1 MLLCCSMSVEYIT
14 KIIRV
19 EVSPTQKLILFALAN
34 YSDQFGQSYPSHEK
48 LTEITG
54 LSLTAVKDNLKK
66 LKDAGYVDWEKL
78 NNTSN
83 LYTLRVGSADGYR
96 GSAGGYNTKAN
107 TKKVYILELDK
118 INNIYK
124 EKTDKVFYQHSVNTF
139 KAVPR
144 WKELRELGRKG
155 ITSPKTNNKID
166 LTKEEFWEA
175 YFSIAN
181 SDGHKKWI
189 RSYWDKK
196 PTLMTMLGMNQF
208 DAIIERRYG

>member
-1 MLLCCSMSVEYIT
+1 MLICCSMSVEYIT
-14 KIIRV
+14 KIIYLKV
-19 EVSPTQKLILFALAN
+19 TPTQKLILFTLAN
-34 YSDQFGQSYPSHEK
+34 WSDQFGQSYPSHEK
-48 LTEITG
+48 LVEVTG
-54 LSLTAVKDNLKK
+54 LGLTAIKDNLRK
-66 LKDAGYVDWEKL
+66 LKVAGYIDWEKRT
-78 NNTSN
+78 NNSN
-83 LYTLRVGSADGYR
+83 LYTLKVGSFKSKAQPPADP
-96 GSAGGYNTKAN
+96 NTKDY
-107 TKKVYILELDK
+107 TKKVYILELEK
-118 INNIYK
+118 INNIFK

-155 ITSPKTNNKID
+155 ITSPKTNNRID
-166 LTKEEFWEA
+166 LTKVEFWEA

>member
-1 MLLCCSMSVEYIT
+1 MSVEYIT
-14 KIIRV
+14 KIIKI
-19 EVSPTQKLILFALAN
+19 EVTPTQKLILFALAN

-54 LSLTAVKDNLKK
+54 LSLTAVKDNLRK
-66 LKDAGYVDWEKL
+66 LKMSGYVDWQKR

-83 LYTLRVGSADGYR
+83 LYTLNVGALDGYR
-96 GSAGGYNTKAN
+96 GATGGYNTKEY
-107 TKKVYILELDK
+107 TKKVYILDLDR
-118 INNIYK
+118 INTIYK
-124 EKTDKVFYQHSVNTF
+124 DKTDKVFYQHSVNTY

-155 ITSPKTNNKID
+155 IISPKTNKKID
-166 LTKEEFWEA
+166 LTTEEFWSA
-175 YFSIAN
+175 YFEIAN

-189 RSYWDKK
+189 RSFWDKK
-196 PTLMTMLGMNQF
+196 PTLMTMLGLNQF

>member
-1 MLLCCSMSVEYIT
+1 MSVEYIT
-14 KIIRV
+14 KIIKV
-19 EVSPTQKLILFALAN
+19 EVTPTQKLILFALAN
-34 YSDQFGQSYPSHEK
+34 YSDQFGKSYPSHEK

-54 LSLTAVKDNLKK
+54 LSLTAVKDNLRK
-66 LKDAGYVDWEKL
+66 LKQAGYVDWEKR

-83 LYTLRVGSADGYR
+83 LYTLKVGALDGYR
-96 GSAGGYNTKAN
+96 GAAGVYNTKEY
-107 TKKVYILELDK
+107 TKKVYILDLDR
-118 INNIYK
+118 INDIYK

-155 ITSPKTNNKID
+155 ITSPKTNKKID
-166 LTKEEFWEA
+166 LSREDFWEA

>member
-1 MLLCCSMSVEYIT
+1 MSVEYIT

-19 EVSPTQKLILFALAN
+19 EVTPTQKLILFALAN

-48 LTEITG
+48 LMEITG
-54 LSLTAVKDNLKK
+54 LGLTAVKDNLKK
-66 LKDAGYVDWEKL
+66 LKMAGHLDWEKR

-83 LYTLRVGSADGYR
+83 LYTIKVGSGDDHR
-96 GSAGGYNTKAN
+96 GSPGVYNTKDY
-107 TKKVYILELDK
+107 TKKVYILDLDK
-118 INNIYK
+118 INEIYK
-124 EKTDKVFYQHSVNTF
+124 DKTCKVFYQHSVNSY

-155 ITSPKTNNKID
+155 ITSPKTNKKID
-166 LTKEEFWEA
+166 LAQEDFWEA

-196 PTLMTMLGMNQF
+196 PTLMTMLGLNQF
-208 DAIIERRYG
+208 DAIIERKYG

>member
-1 MLLCCSMSVEYIT
+1 MPDMLSKKASLIENEIGDNKKGKLPNVA
-14 KIIRV
+14 IRN
-19 EVSPTQKLILFALAN
+19 QA
-34 YSDQFGQSYPSHEK
+34 
-48 LTEITG
+48 
-54 LSLTAVKDNLKK
+54 
-66 LKDAGYVDWEKL
+66 
-78 NNTSN
+78 
-83 LYTLRVGSADGYR
+83 SAE
-96 GSAGGYNTKAN
+96 N
-107 TKKVYILELDK
+107 KKVCCRFNLNCFSKLDK

-166 LTKEEFWEA
+166 LTKEEFWQA

-208 DAIIERRYG
+208 DAIIERKYG

>member
-1 MLLCCSMSVEYIT
+1 MSVEYIT
-14 KIIRV
+14 KIIKI
-19 EVSPTQKLILFALAN
+19 EVTPTQKLILFALAN

-54 LSLTAVKDNLKK
+54 LSLTAVKDNLRK
-66 LKDAGYVDWEKL
+66 LKMSGYVDWQKR

-83 LYTLRVGSADGYR
+83 LYTLNVGALDGYR
-96 GSAGGYNTKAN
+96 GASGGYNTKEY
-107 TKKVYILELDK
+107 TKKVYILDLDR
-118 INNIYK
+118 INTIYK
-124 EKTDKVFYQHSVNTF
+124 DKTDKVFYQHSVNTY

-155 ITSPKTNNKID
+155 IISPKTNKKID
-166 LTKEEFWEA
+166 LTTEEFWSA
-175 YFSIAN
+175 YFEIAN

-189 RSYWDKK
+189 RSFWDKK
-196 PTLMTMLGMNQF
+196 PTLMTMLGLNQF

>member
-1 MLLCCSMSVEYIT
+1 MSVEYIT
-14 KIIRV
+14 KIIKI
-19 EVSPTQKLILFALAN
+19 EVTPTQKLILFALAN

-54 LSLTAVKDNLKK
+54 LSLTAVKDNLRK
-66 LKDAGYVDWEKL
+66 LKMSGYVDWQKR

-83 LYTLRVGSADGYR
+83 LYTLNVGALDGYR
-96 GSAGGYNTKAN
+96 GATGGYNTKEY
-107 TKKVYILELDK
+107 TKKVYILDLDR
-118 INNIYK
+118 INTIYK
-124 EKTDKVFYQHSVNTF
+124 DKTDKVFYQHSVNTY

-155 ITSPKTNNKID
+155 VISPKTNKKID
-166 LTKEEFWEA
+166 LTTEEFWSA
-175 YFSIAN
+175 YFEIAN

-189 RSYWDKK
+189 RSFWDKK
-196 PTLMTMLGMNQF
+196 PTLMTMLGLNQF